1 MDEVILQNIVI
12 TVKETTARQKQEEKK
27 FGEYICVRTWQ
38 SGEFRLFCTRTC
50 QPTWRSSFSVNDSV
64 KFLIRQ

>member
-27 FGEYICVRTWQ
+27 FGEYICVRT
-38 SGEFRLFCTRTC
+38 
-50 QPTWRSSFSVNDSV
+50 
-64 KFLIRQ
+64 